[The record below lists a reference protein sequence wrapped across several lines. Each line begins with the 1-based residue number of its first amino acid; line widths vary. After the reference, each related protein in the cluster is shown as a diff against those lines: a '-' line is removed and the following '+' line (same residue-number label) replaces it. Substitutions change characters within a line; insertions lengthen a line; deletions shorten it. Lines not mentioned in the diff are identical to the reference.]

1 MTCNVPL
8 VKKMKRQGFF
18 FDFFLISFGI
28 AYVSCTCTSTSTSK
42 RSHIMLPITLH
53 RMTGG
58 PIIEV
63 VMRKVGLC
71 HLMMISGQQK

>member
-1 MTCNVPL
+1 MGSTVTCNVPL
-8 VKKMKRQGFF
+8 VKKMKRQG
-18 FDFFLISFGI
+18 FFLISFGI

-58 PIIEV
+58 PITEV

-71 HLMMISGQQK
+71 HLMMIGG